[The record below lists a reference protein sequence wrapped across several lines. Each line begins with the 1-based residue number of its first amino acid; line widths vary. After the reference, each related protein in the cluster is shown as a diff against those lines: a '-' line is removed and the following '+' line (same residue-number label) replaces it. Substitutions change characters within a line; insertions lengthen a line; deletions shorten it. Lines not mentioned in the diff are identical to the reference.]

1 MGGKDAVIRM
11 REKGLKPES
20 YRLQFS
26 HRVFLPTYDG
36 DVFVL
41 GLA

>member
-1 MGGKDAVIRM
+1 MGGKDALIRM
-11 REKGLKPES
+11 REKGPES
-20 YRLQFS
+20 NRLQFS

-36 DVFVL
+36 DVSML